1 MRLGVRHCSVSRPAL
16 VLTGLVWIVGQRLA
30 GVELAP
36 DRGASWYYWQLP
48 HPSGM
53 DSAVGLD
60 RIRAAPTQRLG
71 SDLLRPVTFTARNY
85 DRGAAALSR
94 LRREKPRGQLSLE
107 LCELTSVESIKSF
120 ARKLVAEERPVHA
133 LVHNA
138 GVLRAPAERQPTA
151 SGIEITRATNAF
163 GPARLTTAVL
173 PALAAAPVSRV
184 LILTSRLH
192 QPGAPREPG

>member
-1 MRLGVRHCSVSRPAL
+1 VPRGLPGTNRIDLDIGAVAGRRRARPGSRRIL
-16 VLTGLVWIVGQRLA
+16 VLLA
-30 GVELAP
+30 
-36 DRGASWYYWQLP
+36 AS
-48 HPSGM
+48 SSKRM

-85 DRGAAALSR
+85 DRGAATLSR
-94 LRREKPRGQLSLE
+94 LRRENPRAQLSLE
-107 LCELTSVESIKSF
+107 LCDLSSAESIKSF
-120 ARKLVAEERPVHA
+120 ARKLVAAERPVHA

-138 GVLRAPAERQPTA
+138 GVLRAPAERQLTA
-151 SGIEITRATNAF
+151 SGIEITRATNAL
-163 GPARLTTAVL
+163 GPARLTTAML